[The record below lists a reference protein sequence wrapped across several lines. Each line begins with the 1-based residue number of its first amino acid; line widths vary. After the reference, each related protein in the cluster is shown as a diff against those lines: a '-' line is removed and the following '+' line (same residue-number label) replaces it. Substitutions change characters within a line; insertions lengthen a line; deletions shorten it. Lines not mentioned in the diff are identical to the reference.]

1 MTVLDVI
8 TIFLGGVIST
18 LFYEYTHDKKIIS
31 KNTLTRAAT
40 LIRGK

>member
-18 LFYEYTHDKKIIS
+18 LFYEYTHGKKIIS
-31 KNTLTRAAT
+31 KKPLSVHHHR
-40 LIRGK
+40 